1 MLIVLPMSEAALK
14 IAIEKAGG
22 HAKLGRALGISGAA
36 ISQWSQC
43 PPLRVLAVEAASG
56 VSRHE
61 LRPDLYP
68 APAPVE
74 GAAA

>member
-1 MLIVLPMSEAALK
+1 MLMLMPMSEAALK

-36 ISQWSQC
+36 ISQWTQC
-43 PPLRVLAVEAASG
+43 PPLRVLAVEELTG
-56 VSRHE
+56 VPRHE

-68 APAPVE
+68 PVPAKPE
-74 GAAA
+74 AA

>member
-1 MLIVLPMSEAALK
+1 MIAAMSEAALK

-68 APAPVE
+68 VPQPE
-74 GAAA
+74 RAA